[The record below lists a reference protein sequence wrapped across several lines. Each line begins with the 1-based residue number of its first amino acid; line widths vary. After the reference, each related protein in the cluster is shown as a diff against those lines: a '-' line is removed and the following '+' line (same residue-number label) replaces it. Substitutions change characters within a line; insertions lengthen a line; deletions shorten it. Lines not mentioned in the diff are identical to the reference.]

1 MVSVD
6 VKHHVYLLGHKT
18 QTKIHVFRFGQ
29 RVCVEKHALQAETLC
44 FALDGG
50 SVYQRAHYCKLKTL
64 YSLLGEGHYCKLKTL
79 YSLLGE
85 GHYCKLKTLY
95 SLLGDGH
102 YCKLKTLY
110 SLLGEGHYCKLK
122 TLYYLLGEGLCWS
135 VTQAE
140 NPVFCNG

>member
-50 SVYQRAHYCKLKTL
+50 SIYQRAHYCKLKTL

-85 GHYCKLKTLY
+85 G
-95 SLLGDGH
+95 
-102 YCKLKTLY
+102 
-110 SLLGEGHYCKLK
+110 
-122 TLYYLLGEGLCWS
+122 LCWS

-140 NPVFCNG
+140 NPVFCIGWRVCKGY